1 MVKRAVLTMLLVLL
15 ALTLA
20 GEAVRAMRTWLCG

>member
-1 MVKRAVLTMLLVLL
+1 MPAEVRVTWPIPLVLL

-20 GEAVRAMRTWLCG
+20 GVVGFYR